1 MVRSASLAAAAE
13 AGDPPPAPRDWGVP
27 LAGKLHPPAPRRVWV
42 PRQRLVERLA
52 AGDAKLVLVCAPA
65 GFGKTIAVAQW
76 RAAERVSRAFA
87 WVSLDPGDDD
97 PVRLW
102 SHIVSALQR
111 ACPAMAAGDL
121 LACLRAPAPDMAGT
135 LLPGLVNALACLPE
149 RVVLVLDD
157 LHLVTRRRCHE
168 QLESLLAGLLPPARV
183 VIVSRTVPPLQVARL
198 RAAGDLTEIGMSELR
213 FTPEEAAGLI
223 GAVAAS
229 PLGQRDLAAL
239 VDRTEGWPAA
249 LFLAALSLRSQPDPA
264 AFVAGFTGGNRYVAD
279 YLLEEVIDGQPARLA
294 RFLTRTAI
302 LDSFTA
308 ELCDAVTGTTDA
320 AETIDL
326 LERENLFLVPLDE
339 SRRWFRYHRLFA
351 QALRARLSAREPE
364 LVPRL
369 HRRASQWFRAHGL
382 PEEAIGHALAAG
394 DTGAAIEVM
403 AAHWYAYVNA
413 GRLDTARGWLAA
425 LDDRLVSA
433 HPLAAHTAAWVAATS
448 GEPGA
453 VRRLLPVIESG
464 TAGDGPLPDGMRSL
478 RSSAALLRATF
489 GFDGIRTMR
498 DSAAAA
504 IELEDDPASPWH
516 ALALTGY
523 GFSLYLSGEPGPAD
537 ALRRAVLS
545 GITDPVVRLAATSV
559 AALIATAEG
568 RRSEA
573 TVLADAAERV
583 AGAGDAPQA
592 SLAYLAAGAALAA
605 DGRQEEARDRLAQ
618 ALAARRRWP
627 GVSPWPAVEAMFRL
641 AEVLHD
647 LGDDVR
653 AALLA
658 TEIDDVLTSLPD
670 GAAAQRARLDRLRE
684 HLGTAAASGT
694 GHGLTDR
701 EMTVLRML
709 RGTMTTA
716 EIAQELAVSRNT
728 VKTHMRSIYRKLG
741 VAGRPAA
748 VTRARESGLLLFF
761 PKRKPP
767 ALTRTRLYCGR
778 STRQLLVA
786 VAYTW
791 PASSVIRASASAVR
805 LPKCTTLPVAV
816 IGPVATV
823 TGRRNFTDRSRL
835 V

>member
-13 AGDPPPAPRDWGVP
+13 AGDPPPAPHDWGVP

-52 AGDAKLVLVCAPA
+52 AGDAKLVLVSAPA
-65 GFGKTIAVAQW
+65 GFGKTIAVTQW
-76 RAAERVSRAFA
+76 RAAERAGRAFA

-111 ACPAMAAGDL
+111 ALPALAAEDL
-121 LACLRAPAPDMAGT
+121 LACLRAPAPDIAGT

-157 LHLVTRRRCHE
+157 LHLVTRRRCHK
-168 QLESLLAGLLPPARV
+168 QLESLLASLLPPAKV
-183 VIVSRTVPPLQVARL
+183 VIISRTVPPLQVARL

-213 FTPEEAAGLI
+213 FTREEAAGLI

-229 PLGQRDLAAL
+229 PLGQRDLTDL

-249 LFLAALSLRSQPDPA
+249 LFLAALSFRDQPDSA
-264 AFVAGFTGGNRYVAD
+264 AFVAGFTGGNRYVAG
-279 YLLEEVIDGQPARLA
+279 YLLEEVIDCQPAHIA

-302 LDSFTA
+302 LDRFTA

-320 AETIDL
+320 AEIIEL

-339 SRRWFRYHRLFA
+339 SRRWFRYHHLFA
-351 QALRARLSAREPE
+351 QALRARLSAREPA
-364 LVPRL
+364 LLPQL
-369 HRRASQWFRAHGL
+369 HRRASGWFRAHSL

-403 AAHWYAYVNA
+403 AAHWYEYVNA
-413 GRLDTARGWLAA
+413 GRLDTVRGWLAA
-425 LDDRLVSA
+425 LDDRLVAA
-433 HPLAAHTAAWVAATS
+433 HPLAAHTAAWVAAMS
-448 GEPGA
+448 GEPGT
-453 VRRLLPVIESG
+453 VRRLLPVVESG
-464 TAGDGPLPDGMRSL
+464 SAESGSAESGDRGEPLPDGMRSL

-498 DSAAAA
+498 NSAAAA
-504 IELEDDPASPWH
+504 IELADDPASPWH
-516 ALALTGY
+516 ALALTGD

-537 ALRRAVLS
+537 ALR
-545 GITDPVVRLAATSV
+545 
-559 AALIATAEG
+559 
-568 RRSEA
+568 
-573 TVLADAAERV
+573 
-583 AGAGDAPQA
+583 
-592 SLAYLAAGAALAA
+592 
-605 DGRQEEARDRLAQ
+605 
-618 ALAARRRWP
+618 
-627 GVSPWPAVEAMFRL
+627 
-641 AEVLHD
+641 
-647 LGDDVR
+647 
-653 AALLA
+653 
-658 TEIDDVLTSLPD
+658 LPD

-684 HLGTAAASGT
+684 HLGTTAAAGT

-728 VKTHMRSIYRKLG
+728 VKTHIRSVYRKLG
-741 VAGRPAA
+741 VAARPAA

-761 PKRKPP
+761 SKRKPP
-767 ALTRTRLYCGR
+767 TLTRALLYCGR

-786 VAYTW
+786 VAYTL